1 MLEALCHPDEE
12 LVIVA
17 VICLVVALLHSA
29 ARWMNYAAMAET
41 CLDPNH
47 WAGLYSKDGPSHFL
61 CQCFRVNTG
70 RGYTPEG
77 RQIWWTGFRRVVL
90 CLAVLALGL
99 VWLLAAKNL
108 CA

>member
-1 MLEALCHPDEE
+1 MLETFCHPDEE

-17 VICLVVALLHSA
+17 VICLVVALLHST
-29 ARWMNYAAMAET
+29 ARWMNYTAMAET

-47 WAGLYSKDGPSHFL
+47 WAGLHSNNGPYSLIS
-61 CQCFRVNTG
+61 QSYRVNTG

-77 RQIWWTGFRRVVL
+77 RQIWWNGFRRVVL

-99 VWLLAAKNL
+99 VWLLAARSL

>member
-1 MLEALCHPDEE
+1 MPEVLCHPDEE

-17 VICLVVALLHSA
+17 VICLVAALLHSA
-29 ARWMNYAAMAET
+29 ARWMNYTAMAET

-47 WAGLYSKDGPSHFL
+47 WAGLHSKYGPSPFIS
-61 CQCFRVNTG
+61 QCFRVNTG

-77 RQIWWTGFRRVVL
+77 RRLWWNGFRRVVL
-90 CLAVLALGL
+90 CLGILALGV
-99 VWLLAAKNL
+99 VWLLAAKSL